1 MNNDVPI
8 RCLIE
13 GIIPMKV
20 SKGTISTSGPAP
32 IIPDIKPVIP
42 ETIVN
47 AIISFVIL

>member
-20 SKGTISTSGPAP
+20 SRGTINTSGPAP
-32 IIPDIKPVIP
+32 IIPDNNPVIP
-42 ETIVN
+42 ETI
-47 AIISFVIL
+47 S